1 MPKDQMERVKS
12 SLIFR
17 LTGKF
22 SIRLLGIFISLD
34 LLLILLAG
42 GLTFLWASH
51 LGEDI
56 SALVET
62 HGVPGHRAA
71 LWMKAGQF
79 QVKPLDHPPEG
90 AFSFSSGRA
99 SSPDKETWWSFDP
112 PILRLERITSQGRPY
127 AILLDLTRLL
137 RNLQMAAVCLLIWEA
152 FILIL
157 HLFRNTRT
165 LSHTLRPIQELAAAA
180 SRLGNLSS
188 LSHQELRELA
198 DKLDEIN
205 SSHLD
210 LRITTPSARQEMI
223 ALTDAINSMLERIDR
238 AYQSQARFVS
248 DASHELRTPIAVVR
262 GYADMLDRWG
272 KKDPNIL
279 REAIDS
285 IRAEAV
291 TMQNLVEQ
299 LLFLARGDN
308 NSTSLQPQPFDLT
321 IVAGQLIK
329 EAQMIDSTHTFEG
342 RWRDSMPISADLA
355 LIKQAGRILIDNAIK
370 YSPEGGRI
378 LVEVRLQEG
387 RAAFSVEDEGQ
398 GISSEDLPHIFD
410 RFYRTDE
417 SRARQT
423 GGSGLGLSIAKWI
436 VERHGGFFQVVSR
449 VGIGSRFTM
458 LLPVESQSCQR

>member
-1 MPKDQMERVKS
+1 MPKDQVERVKS

-22 SIRLLGIFISLD
+22 FIRLLGIFITLD
-34 LLLILLAG
+34 LILLLLAG
-42 GLTFLWASH
+42 GLTFFWASH
-51 LGEDI
+51 LGDEAA
-56 SALVET
+56 ALVET
-62 HGVPGHRAA
+62 HGVPGPEAA
-71 LWMKAGQF
+71 LWMEAGRCQIE
-79 QVKPLDHPPEG
+79 PLDHPPEG
-90 AFSFSSGRA
+90 TFSFAVWSIVSQDTPPA
-99 SSPDKETWWSFDP
+99 KEVWWSFDP
-112 PILRLERITSQGRPY
+112 PILRQERSTTQGASY
-127 AILLDLTRLL
+127 AILLNISHLL
-137 RNLQMAAVCLLIWEA
+137 HNLQIAFTCLLIWEGLA
-152 FILIL
+152 LLL

-180 SRLGNLSS
+180 SRVGNLSS

-272 KKDPNIL
+272 KKDPNAL
-279 REAIDS
+279 QEAIDA
-285 IRAEAV
+285 IKAESV

-321 IVAGQLIK
+321 TVASQLIK

-342 RWRDSMPISADLA
+342 RWEDSVPIVADLA

-378 LVEVRLQEG
+378 LVEIRLQEG
-387 RAAFSVEDEGQ
+387 KAAFSVEDEGQ
-398 GISSEDLPHIFD
+398 GISPEDLSHIFD

-423 GGSGLGLSIAKWI
+423 GGSGLGLPIAKWI

-458 LLPVESQSCQR
+458 LLPGGA